1 MTPWKLR
8 SALPEPPRRA
18 LSPADQR
25 LKLLA
30 FLAAQPHN
38 VLTAQEAFAKDWIAA
53 YHKHYEA
60 H

>member
-18 LSPADQR
+18 LSLEDQR

-38 VLTAQEAFAKDWIAA
+38 VLLYLNLLPSLDCLHRQ
-53 YHKHYEA
+53 
-60 H
+60 